1 MSSPPGN
8 LDGAIAQ
15 GSGGGSAGGRH
26 LAQAPGQPGAA
37 CAPLGDVDPLL
48 AGCFFLMRRD
58 RQIWNLRSHPTC
70 VCSWSCRMVVRSDLV
85 ALIPF
90 DFPSDLTRGSLTRKG
105 GNMKF
110 CQDGF
115 DSDRRNKFNH
125 MHTRPKQTHT
135 HTHTRSTALQHS
147 HTHTHCTSTLTRA
160 HPHSRLH
167 AEMAGIKLEDFR
179 ARGRA

>member
-1 MSSPPGN
+1 
-8 LDGAIAQ
+8 
-15 GSGGGSAGGRH
+15 
-26 LAQAPGQPGAA
+26 
-37 CAPLGDVDPLL
+37 
-48 AGCFFLMRRD
+48 MRRD
-58 RQIWNLRSHPTC
+58 RQIWNLRSYPTC
-70 VCSWSCRMVVRSDLV
+70 VCSWLCRMVVRSDLV

-135 HTHTRSTALQHS
+135 HTHTIN
-147 HTHTHCTSTLTRA
+147 CTSTLAHTHTLHFNTHTRSPTLTPA
-160 HPHSRLH
+160 RRDGRH
-167 AEMAGIKLEDFR
+167 K
-179 ARGRA
+179 ARGFPCTGARIKIKDFVQPSIRESAWPPLWSCACSGPQIGAEIQVIWRGQAQGLIGREGN

>member
-1 MSSPPGN
+1 
-8 LDGAIAQ
+8 
-15 GSGGGSAGGRH
+15 
-26 LAQAPGQPGAA
+26 
-37 CAPLGDVDPLL
+37 
-48 AGCFFLMRRD
+48 MRRD
-58 RQIWNLRSHPTC
+58 RQIWNLRSYPTC

-135 HTHTRSTALQHS
+135 HTHTIN
-147 HTHTHCTSTLTRA
+147 CTSTLAHTHTLHFNTHTRSLTLTPA
-160 HPHSRLH
+160 RRDGRH
-167 AEMAGIKLEDFR
+167 K
-179 ARGRA
+179 ARGFPCTGARIKIKDFVQPSIRESAWPPLVVRLFRTSDWHRDSGDLERPSARLDWKREGN